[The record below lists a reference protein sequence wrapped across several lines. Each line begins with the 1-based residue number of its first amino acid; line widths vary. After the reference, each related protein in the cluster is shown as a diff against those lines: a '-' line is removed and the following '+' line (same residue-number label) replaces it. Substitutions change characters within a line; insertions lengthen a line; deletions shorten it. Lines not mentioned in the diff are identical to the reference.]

1 MSYKSLEEALRAAGS
16 PVDMLRNAQ
25 TPPYI
30 YPVIPPEYTN
40 WRDEQRAWAESCVLF
55 NQCYHMMEC
64 YVEGPDALSLF
75 SEIGVNSFA
84 SFAPNKAKQLV
95 ACNHAG
101 YVIGD
106 GILFHLEPN
115 RFCFVGRPP
124 ISNWLEYHVATGAYD
139 VEFKRDERALERL
152 ARGLKPV
159 HTMYRFQVQGP
170 LAPQVIEKATG
181 RAVPEIKFFNMG
193 ELRINGRNVRA
204 LRHGMVG
211 QPGFELFGPWDE
223 GDEVR
228 AAILEAGRDF
238 GIRAAGGRT
247 YSSNTLESGW
257 IPSPL
262 PAVYTGAELES
273 YRQWLPGDAYEAVTS
288 IGGSFVSD
296 RIEDYYMT
304 PADLGY
310 ESLVK
315 FDHDF
320 IGRAALEGSA
330 GEMRRKKMTLV
341 WNPDDF
347 ERAYGGMVRGGNGAA
362 PKYIDL
368 PCAVY
373 STYPYDRVTNSG
385 RTVGLS
391 TWAGYSFNERA
402 MLSLATID
410 AEEAVPGN
418 ELVLVWGEE
427 NGGTR
432 KPTVER
438 HEQIE
443 LRVTVAP
450 APYASAARDHYRRT
464 NRELAHAH
472 AAVAA
477 R

>member
-1 MSYKSLEEALRAAGS
+1 MSHTNLEEALCAAGNT
-16 PVDMLRNAQ
+16 VEMLRNAQ

-40 WRDEQRAWAESCVLF
+40 WRDEQRAWANSCVFF

-64 YVEGPDALSLF
+64 YVEGPDAVRLF
-75 SEIGVNSFA
+75 TEIGVNSFA
-84 SFAPNKAKQLV
+84 GFVPNKAKQLV
-95 ACNHAG
+95 ACNHDG

-115 RFCFVGRPP
+115 RLSFVGRPP
-124 ISNWLEYHVATGAYD
+124 ISNGLEYHVATGGYN
-139 VEFKRDERALERL
+139 VEFERDERALERL
-152 ARGLKPV
+152 ARGLKPI

-181 RAVPEIKFFNMG
+181 KPVPEIKFFNTG
-193 ELRINGRNVRA
+193 VFEINGLSVRA

-211 QPGFELFGPWDE
+211 QPGWELFGPWEE

-228 AAILEAGRDF
+228 AAILEAGKDF

-262 PAVYTGAELES
+262 PAVYTGEKLAP
-273 YRQWLPGDAYEAVTS
+273 YRQWLPGDAYETVTS

-296 RIEDYYMT
+296 DVEDYYMT

-310 ESLVK
+310 DSIVR

-320 IGRAALEGSA
+320 IGRQALERMA
-330 GEMRRKKMTLV
+330 GKPRRKKMTLV

-347 ERAYGGMVRGGNGAA
+347 ERAFGGLVKSRGGDA
-362 PKYIDL
+362 PKYIDF

-373 STYPYDRVTNSG
+373 STYPYDRVTKNG
-385 RTVGLS
+385 RTVGIS

-410 AEEAVPGN
+410 VAEAVPGN

-438 HEQIE
+438 HKQIE
-443 LRVTVAP
+443 LRATVAP
-450 APYASAARDHYRRT
+450 APYTSVARDNYRI
-464 NRELAHAH
+464 
-472 AAVAA
+472 V
-477 R
+477 